1 LCTCRLPPPALENER
16 TRETERKREIERY
29 FFALCPPEAIR
40 RGKEN
45 KKRKTKGKS
54 RKRKNRKKIE
64 KKIKMNY
71 LFIKLLFINYINY
84 IIIGQ

>member
-1 LCTCRLPPPALENER
+1 MRE
-16 TRETERKREIERY
+16 RETERKREIERY

-64 KKIKMNY
+64 KK
-71 LFIKLLFINYINY
+71 
-84 IIIGQ
+84 

>member
-1 LCTCRLPPPALENER
+1 MRERERQRGRERLR
-16 TRETERKREIERY
+16 DI

-64 KKIKMNY
+64 KK
-71 LFIKLLFINYINY
+71 
-84 IIIGQ
+84 